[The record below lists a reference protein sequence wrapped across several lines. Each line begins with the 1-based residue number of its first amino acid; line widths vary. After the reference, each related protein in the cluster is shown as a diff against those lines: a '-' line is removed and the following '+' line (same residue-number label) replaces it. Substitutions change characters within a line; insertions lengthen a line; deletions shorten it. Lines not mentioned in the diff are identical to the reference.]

1 MNMKRI
7 VVGVALLWLVAVS
20 MPAQTNEKMAQA
32 AANAAALRQYQW
44 KSRTEIQKDGETK
57 NVQVALMRYD
67 SNGELQKTPV
77 SGTPEPDL
85 PKFGLRKMIAQKKL
99 KEFRERVQELA
110 ALAKS
115 YSELPPEQMK
125 RFMATASMTAERE
138 QQQKLIR
145 IEGQNVLQPGDSM
158 TMWIDPVSR
167 KQRRVEIQTVLDGKP
182 VRIVSEFQDIP
193 NGGPTYMALSRVNYN
208 SGNVVIITENFDY
221 ARVQLG

>member
-1 MNMKRI
+1 MKRI
-7 VVGVALLWLVAVS
+7 IVGVALLWLAAVS
-20 MPAQTNEKMAQA
+20 VPAQTNEKMAQA
-32 AANAAALRQYQW
+32 AANVAALRQYQW

-57 NVQVALMRYD
+57 NVQVTLMRYD

-85 PKFGLRKMIAQKKL
+85 PKFGLRKRIAQKKL
-99 KEFRERVQELA
+99 KEFRERVHELG
-110 ALAKS
+110 ALAIS
-115 YSELPPEQMK
+115 YSELSPEQMQ

-145 IEGQNVLQPGDSM
+145 IDGQNILQPGDSM
-158 TMWIDPVSR
+158 TMWIDPISR

-182 VRIVSEFQDIP
+182 VRIFSEFQDIP

-208 SGNVVIITENFDY
+208 GGNVVIITENFDY